1 MELVMLHLWCGNY
14 MRGCSHMFSSF
25 PISDSFHYQNN
36 CNIKIQFRDRN
47 VGNCCLKT
55 SLAAKMK
62 ERRCLTEIILSFLP
76 FQCGFTPVEW
86 DAATS
91 GAHVQ
96 IEVKCFACLGICG
109 LSVQTQPLW
118 QVPFVFHSWSLPPA
132 STTPGLWWNHS
143 ARLVDILGD

>member
-1 MELVMLHLWCGNY
+1 MNA
-14 MRGCSHMFSSF
+14 SHAF
-25 PISDSFHYQNN
+25 PQVLLD
-36 CNIKIQFRDRN
+36 
-47 VGNCCLKT
+47 
-55 SLAAKMK
+55 A
-62 ERRCLTEIILSFLP
+62 IILGNGALGGGARRSAACVDKSSLLGCRHHHAVRGGGCHQLLGAEVLRSGLKPTLP

-118 QVPFVFHSWSLPPA
+118 QVPFVFHS
-132 STTPGLWWNHS
+132 
-143 ARLVDILGD
+143 